1 MTAPDIVWTVA
12 RQRASKG
19 SPRGKM
25 HSNKFRL
32 LAATSIL
39 AALAIPVGL
48 HAQVNGDAQ
57 ITILQTTDLH
67 DHANGADHVGLDVDS
82 TTGMGAT
89 GAYAR
94 ISAYVNYVRASA
106 GHPVILVDSGD
117 WTMGTLY
124 DLTLA
129 SRPLALSFLDLMR
142 YDCVTLGNHE
152 WDYTPKGLAQ
162 MLGAAQSSFA
172 FHTPIVASNMNAA
185 RSPELAPFV
194 GDGRTIQA
202 TRVQQLSN
210 GLKVGYIGLMGR
222 GAATDASAPSAPV
235 TFTDVSAE

>member
-12 RQRASKG
+12 RQRARKG
-19 SPRGKM
+19 PPRGKM

-82 TTGMGAT
+82 T
-89 GAYAR
+89 
-94 ISAYVNYVRASA
+94 
-106 GHPVILVDSGD
+106 
-117 WTMGTLY
+117 MGTLY

-162 MLGAAQSSFA
+162 MLGAAQSSFE

-222 GAATDASAPSAPV
+222 GAAT
-235 TFTDVSAE
+235 